1 MSAGAETEV
10 SKLRAQLGEP
20 NCQLRA
26 NQEKMA
32 EAYNA
37 VDRVRWEMEQLQTIG
52 GNDGKGN
59 SEG

>member
-1 MSAGAETEV
+1 MLGAETEV
-10 SKLRAQLGEP
+10 SKLRAQLGEL
-20 NCQLRA
+20 NCQLWA
-26 NQEKMA
+26 NQEEMA

-37 VDRVRWEMEQLQTIG
+37 VDRVRWEMEQLRTIG